1 MTKEVINTGTVANDG
16 TGDTLRASF
25 IKTNNNFTELY
36 FHHANN
42 YANVFNLQNSVVSL
56 SQTSNSTISLAQA
69 AFNRANLSNDVVF
82 VTASY
87 DTANAGFGKA
97 NDAYNLANAAY
108 VYANT
113 IIGES
118 TNLIP
123 VFTVTNAAFNFA
135 NSVSTNTT
143 AAFNFANGVSTNTSA
158 GFAKANGA
166 YVVANSAYDY
176 ANSLSTLIGGGFFNS
191 TLLSFPT
198 GNYGSGEAYPID
210 IIDPFGVNLE
220 DGYDCMDP
228 SGRYSLVDLG
238 VLT

>member
-1 MTKEVINTGTVANDG
+1 MSKETIITGTVANDG

-36 FHHANN
+36 NHHANN
-42 YANVFNLQNSVVSL
+42 YANVFSLQNSVVSL
-56 SQTSNSTISLAQA
+56 NQTSNSTILLTQA
-69 AFNRANLSNDVVF
+69 AFDRANLSNDVVF
-82 VTASY
+82 VTSSY

-97 NDAYNLANAAY
+97 NDAYSLANAAY

-123 VFTVTNAAFNFA
+123 VFTQANSAYDKANSANVLASGAYDKA
-135 NSVSTNTT
+135 NSVSTNTN
-143 AAFNFANGVSTNTSA
+143 AAFTKSNSA
-158 GFAKANGA
+158 
-166 YVVANSAYDY
+166 YIVANSAYDY
-176 ANSLSTLIGGGFFNS
+176 ANSLSALVGGGFFNS
-191 TLLSFPT
+191 TLTSFPS